1 MIPRCMPGGKWR
13 ENRSEHLPR
22 LSRSLQEICAASF
35 SWININNTR
44 KNKNYLT
51 VDILVIVI
59 SNASRGKT
67 VHKGRDGKVMRNEQR
82 EIIKFHL

>member
-1 MIPRCMPGGKWR
+1 M
-13 ENRSEHLPR
+13 
-22 LSRSLQEICAASF
+22 
-35 SWININNTR
+35 TR

-67 VHKGRDGKVMRNEQR
+67 VHRGRDEKVMRNEQR